1 MLQLLQ
7 GSELY
12 LISRVENDEEQAV
25 PPFLPRPALEPAP
38 AAPLNRVLRVTQSR
52 WQRVAQALRE
62 AGAVGQTA
70 TDAGKAVA
78 LFCSSALGLTSM
90 VRQLEPDL
98 HIDGSAEN
106 LRCAAAAVSFCPSP
120 RLRC

>member
-1 MLQLLQ
+1 M
-7 GSELY
+7 
-12 LISRVENDEEQAV
+12 
-25 PPFLPRPALEPAP
+25 
-38 AAPLNRVLRVTQSR
+38 
-52 WQRVAQALRE
+52 AQALRE

-98 HIDGSAEN
+98 HIDGSVEN
-106 LRCAAAAVSFCPSP
+106 LRCVAAAVSFCPSP

>member
-1 MLQLLQ
+1 M
-7 GSELY
+7 
-12 LISRVENDEEQAV
+12 
-25 PPFLPRPALEPAP
+25 
-38 AAPLNRVLRVTQSR
+38 TQSR

>member
-38 AAPLNRVLRVTQSR
+38 AARPRSACDAQSR